1 MQSKPVQAEPGEI
14 CLLSKPLPLSTLS
27 LHPLKILAPLERLP
41 SLSFKG
47 LHAVCTPSGT
57 SPWHTSLTDTHGI
70 IQCFPNS
77 SMYVPYSCC
86 FLCLHTICLIYF
98 FKSTYSFF
106 LFLLKC
112 FQKPHNNSQQKTSL
126 FHIHCFPSGSTVKR
140 STRNAGDPGSIP
152 VLGRSPGGGKAT
164 HSSGLPLWLS
174 WERICLQC
182 RRPWFDPWV
191 GKIPWRRKGYP
202 LQYSGLEISMD
213 RIFHGVVKSW
223 TQLSDFHFHFN
234 TH

>member
-77 SMYVPYSCC
+77 GMYVPYSCC
-86 FLCLHTICLIYF
+86 FLCFHTICLIYF

-126 FHIHCFPSGSTVKR
+126 FHIRCFPSGSTGKGPTC
-140 STRNAGDPGSIP
+140 SAGDPGSIP
-152 VLGRSPGGGKAT
+152 VWEDPLEEERLPTPVGFPCGLAGKESACSAGDPGLILGLERSPGEGN
-164 HSSGLPLWLS
+164 
-174 WERICLQC
+174 
-182 RRPWFDPWV
+182 
-191 GKIPWRRKGYP
+191 GYP

-223 TQLSDFHFHFN
+223 TQLSDFHFYFN